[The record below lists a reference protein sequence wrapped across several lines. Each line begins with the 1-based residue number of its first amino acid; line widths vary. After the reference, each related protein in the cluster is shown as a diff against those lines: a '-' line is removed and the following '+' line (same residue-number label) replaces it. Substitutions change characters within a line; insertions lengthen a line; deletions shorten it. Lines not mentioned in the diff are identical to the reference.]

1 MKSSLSPFSADPIVQ
16 VRNLTKRFGDF
27 TAVDGVSFD
36 IRQGEILGL
45 LGPNGAGKTTTIQ
58 MLLGLIT
65 PTAGEIRMFGLP
77 FDRHREEILG
87 RVNFSSTYV
96 SMPQAL
102 TVEENLRV
110 VGKLYGM
117 DRITSRIDD
126 IVKRLEMEEFRS
138 KITRKLSSGQMTR
151 LSLAKAFLTSPKV
164 LFLDEPTASLD
175 PDIADKTR
183 ALIKEVRRSTG
194 LTVLYTSH
202 NMREMEEMSDRI
214 IFLQRGRI
222 VAEGT
227 AEAIKAVYGETD
239 LEDVFLKLARTA
251 PRALGLHETP
261 SYRRAAE
268 PPPVPLQA
276 ELPAGP
282 GDRLL
287 AIRGPPHLGLHYALP
302 RAVQGGAAELRPVFP
317 GSTDP
322 VGRPVPRPA
331 GDHDLLPGRDLVAQP
346 DESLR
351 QPADHGRVPG
361 RYHDPEREQGP
372 GGVLRDGAGRT
383 GVLLVQY
390 LRAGRVAHT
399 LHPQPR
405 YRGLVHR
412 RPDDRPDHA
421 VRPGGGGPGVGHG
434 LSLPADLLRLLSAE
448 RPAGLAPGDRAAQ
461 SGHARFRGHARGHH
475 RRGLSRAR
483 AGLGHRAERPQP
495 HRAGCLVSHDVRG
508 VQGQGPTG
516 AGGRMTTSLAP

>member
-1 MKSSLSPFSADPIVQ
+1 MTDPIVQ

-77 FDRHREEILG
+77 FDQHREEILG

-110 VGKLYGM
+110 IAKLYGM
-117 DRITSRIDD
+117 NRVTSRIDD
-126 IVKRLEMEEFRS
+126 IVKRLEMEEFRT

-151 LSLAKAFLTSPKV
+151 LSLAKAFLTEPKV

-183 ALIKEVRRSTG
+183 ALIKEIRRSTG

-251 PRALGLHETP
+251 P
-261 SYRRAAE
+261 
-268 PPPVPLQA
+268 
-276 ELPAGP
+276 
-282 GDRLL
+282 
-287 AIRGPPHLGLHYALP
+287 
-302 RAVQGGAAELRPVFP
+302 
-317 GSTDP
+317 
-322 VGRPVPRPA
+322 
-331 GDHDLLPGRDLVAQP
+331 
-346 DESLR
+346 
-351 QPADHGRVPG
+351 
-361 RYHDPEREQGP
+361 
-372 GGVLRDGAGRT
+372 
-383 GVLLVQY
+383 
-390 LRAGRVAHT
+390 
-399 LHPQPR
+399 
-405 YRGLVHR
+405 
-412 RPDDRPDHA
+412 
-421 VRPGGGGPGVGHG
+421 PGVKH
-434 LSLPADLLRLLSAE
+434 P
-448 RPAGLAPGDRAAQ
+448 
-461 SGHARFRGHARGHH
+461 
-475 RRGLSRAR
+475 
-483 AGLGHRAERPQP
+483 
-495 HRAGCLVSHDVRG
+495 
-508 VQGQGPTG
+508 
-516 AGGRMTTSLAP
+516 